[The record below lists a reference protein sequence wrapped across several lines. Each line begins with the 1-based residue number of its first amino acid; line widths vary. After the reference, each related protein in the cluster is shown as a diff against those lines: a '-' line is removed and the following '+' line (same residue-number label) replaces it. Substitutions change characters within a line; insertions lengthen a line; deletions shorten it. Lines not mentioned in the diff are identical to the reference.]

1 MMWAN
6 AELTKRFLIT
16 VRQADGWRT
25 FRPPKIGFSLRFK
38 ITLKSVLSAQ
48 SGHFSDPI
56 YTEDRKKEQHFHPLH
71 SSPFLDPEYRKQQQ
85 QQKKKLCI
93 LLLYSARLMI
103 IYYFVWIGFYLTSFL
118 THFSFKLTQPRSQG
132 QGKRLLGNVKKN
144 QPDVVNHRAGF
155 QGDTENQELVAK
167 LMSMNTDSVPIL
179 SVRHFTSVFL

>member
-56 YTEDRKKEQHFHPLH
+56 YTEDRKKEQHFRPLH

-85 QQKKKLCI
+85 QQKKTLHSLIVLCETDDHLLFCLDWI
-93 LLLYSARLMI
+93 LPNFFSYPLFLQIDTTQISRLGQKAAWKCKEKSARCCKSQSW
-103 IYYFVWIGFYLTSFL
+103 F
-118 THFSFKLTQPRSQG
+118 PR
-132 QGKRLLGNVKKN
+132 
-144 QPDVVNHRAGF
+144 
-155 QGDTENQELVAK
+155 
-167 LMSMNTDSVPIL
+167 
-179 SVRHFTSVFL
+179 